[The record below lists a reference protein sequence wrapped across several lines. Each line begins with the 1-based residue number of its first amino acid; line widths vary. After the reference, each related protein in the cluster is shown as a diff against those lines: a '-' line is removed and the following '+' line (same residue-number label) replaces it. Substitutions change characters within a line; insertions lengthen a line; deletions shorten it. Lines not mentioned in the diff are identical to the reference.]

1 MAEQKK
7 RKLEDVAMLDKNKII
22 NRLIENRN
30 FNLKVFQ
37 PFSDLVKDFLNNF
50 SNDLKNKRE
59 TYSYPNLVYLT
70 MWASKKSV
78 KKLEK
83 KFKNNQIRL
92 GRGLIFHICP
102 SNVPTNFIYSFF
114 FRVTK
119 WKFKYCQNTIKEI

>member
-7 RKLEDVAMLDKNKII
+7 QKLGDVAMLDKNKII

-37 PFSDLVKDFLNNF
+37 PFSDLVKDFLNDF
-50 SNDLKNKRE
+50 SNELKNKRE
-59 TYSYPNLVYLT
+59 TYSYPNLIYLT

-83 KFKNNQIRL
+83 KIQK
-92 GRGLIFHICP
+92 
-102 SNVPTNFIYSFF
+102 
-114 FRVTK
+114 
-119 WKFKYCQNTIKEI
+119 